1 MRVAHRNIPIFI
13 PHLGCPHQ
21 CVFCNQHAISGC
33 RSFGEEQVAQQ
44 IEEALK
50 TVPADSEAEIAYFG
64 GSFTGIDRDLM
75 IRLLDLAESYVQDG
89 RVNSIRLSTRP
100 DMIDGEILGILGRY
114 SVETVELGLQSM
126 DNEVLAASRRGHT
139 AEQAEIA
146 CKKVVEAGFSLVGQM
161 MIGLPRASLESEIE
175 TARRICDLG
184 ASACRIYPTVV
195 FTDTPLLTMMREG
208 KYEPLSIEEAIS
220 RSAKV
225 LGVFLDRGV
234 KCLRI
239 GLCATE
245 DLTDETSAVAGAN
258 HPALGE
264 LVWNELYYQKIHTC
278 LKNEGLLGREV
289 ELAVSKREISKAV
302 GQNRCNLSRLERELQ
317 TVVKKI
323 DGVDGEGILRT
334 RPWIRK

>member
-1 MRVAHRNIPIFI
+1 MAHRNIPIFI
-13 PHLGCPHQ
+13 PHMGCPHQ
-21 CVFCNQHAISGC
+21 CVFCNQHSISGC
-33 RSFGEEQVAQQ
+33 RAFDEEQVAAQ

-50 TVPADSEAEIAYFG
+50 TVPAGSETEIAYFG

-75 IRLLDLAESYVQDG
+75 IRLLDLAQSYVRLG
-89 RVNSIRLSTRP
+89 RVKSIRLSTRP
-100 DMIDGEILGILGRY
+100 DMIDEEILEILGRY
-114 SVETVELGLQSM
+114 SVGTIELGLQSM
-126 DNEVLAASRRGHT
+126 DDAVLLASKRGHT

-161 MIGLPRASLESEIE
+161 MIGLPGATLESERE

-184 ASACRIYPTVV
+184 ATACRIYPTVV
-195 FTDTPLLTMMREG
+195 FADTPLLIMMRDG
-208 KYEPLSIEEAIS
+208 KYHPLSVEEAAF
-220 RSAKV
+220 RSAEV
-225 LGVFLDRGV
+225 LRIFLERGIQ
-234 KCLRI
+234 CLRI

-264 LVWNELYYQKIHTC
+264 LVWNELYYQKLHTC
-278 LKNEGLLGREV
+278 LKNEGLLGKEV
-289 ELAVSKREISKAV
+289 ELTVSKREISKAV

-323 DGVDGEGILRT
+323 DGVDEEGILRA